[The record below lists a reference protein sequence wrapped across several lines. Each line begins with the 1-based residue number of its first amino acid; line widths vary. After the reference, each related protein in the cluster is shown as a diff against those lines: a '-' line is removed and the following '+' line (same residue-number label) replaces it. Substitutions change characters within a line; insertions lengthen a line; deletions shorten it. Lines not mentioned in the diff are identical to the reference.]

1 MFEGMLLM
9 MVEKHVTHQARQIT
23 IGIIKHLTSL
33 SEARSNN
40 SGKVFPNNLTEL
52 SDWVMMEL
60 SCSLWVSDTF

>member
-33 SEARSNN
+33 EARSNN

-52 SDWVMMEL
+52 SE
-60 SCSLWVSDTF
+60 

>member
-52 SDWVMMEL
+52 SD
-60 SCSLWVSDTF
+60 